1 MVVLINYLHVMT
13 ILPSSIL
20 VNEIY
25 VIPFRK
31 DIMSCF
37 TKEKS
42 SSENLDKSASIE
54 YQNGEPSNDMNRLD
68 RYLVDTYAPF
78 ISRRSSY
85 FIALPVV
92 LVRHVAARFDHF
104 NILSTICTLIS
115 PDFER

>member
-31 DIMSCF
+31 DIMSYF
-37 TKEKS
+37 KRKS

-54 YQNGEPSNDMNRLD
+54 YQNGEPSNHMNRLD

-78 ISRRSSY
+78 VSRKSSY
-85 FIALPVV
+85 LIALPVV
-92 LVRHVAARFDHF
+92 LVRHVAERFDYF
-104 NILSTICTLIS
+104 NILSTIGTLIS
-115 PDFER
+115 PTFER

>member
-1 MVVLINYLHVMT
+1 MT

-25 VIPFRK
+25 LIPFRK
-31 DIMSCF
+31 EIMSCF
-37 TKEKS
+37 KGKS

-68 RYLVDTYAPF
+68 RYLVDTYAPLV
-78 ISRRSSY
+78 SRRSSY

-104 NILSTICTLIS
+104 NILTTMGTLIS